1 MEKESLFL
9 MSTYARFPRV
19 FVRGRGSRLWDL
31 EGREYLDFVAGIA
44 ANILGHCH
52 PVVVEAIKRQ
62 AETLIHCSNLYYT
75 LPQVELAELLSRL
88 ACGGK
93 VFFCQSGAEA
103 VEGAIKL
110 ARKYAYLR
118 GRAGQPIVCFKNAFH
133 GRTLGALAA
142 TGRYTEGFGPL
153 PPGFVSCPFG
163 ELAPVEEELQGGA
176 AAVLVEPIQ
185 GEGGVWVAEEGFLRG
200 LRELCDRYGT
210 LLILDEV
217 QTGMGRTGR
226 MFAWEHYGVVPDIL
240 VLAKGLGGGFPIG
253 CLVARPEVAAA
264 FSPGDH
270 GSTFGGHP
278 LGAAVAR
285 AVIEFI
291 RREDLPARVR
301 EKGRILGEGLR
312 ELAGRFSFVRQ
323 VRGMGLMWGVELD
336 RPARPFAMDCLEEG
350 LLVSVTA
357 ERVLRFLPPL
367 TVEEEEI
374 FRALETVERVFRR
387 GSEKMSGGG

>member
-1 MEKESLFL
+1 VLF
-9 MSTYARFPRV
+9 
-19 FVRGRGSRLWDL
+19 DL

-44 ANILGHCH
+44 ANVLGHCH
-52 PVVVEAIKRQ
+52 PVVVEALRRQ

-88 ACGGK
+88 AFGGRGK
-93 VFFCQSGAEA
+93 AFFCQSGAEA

-118 GRAGQPIVCFKNAFH
+118 GKAGQPIVCFKNAFH

-153 PPGFVSCPFG
+153 PAGFVSCPFG
-163 ELAPVEEELQGGA
+163 ELGPVEEELRGGA
-176 AAVLVEPIQ
+176 IAVLVEPIQ
-185 GEGGVWVAEEGFLRG
+185 GEGGVWVAGPEFLRG
-200 LRELCDRYGT
+200 LRELCDRYGA

-217 QTGMGRTGR
+217 QTAMGRTGR
-226 MFAWEHYGVVPDIL
+226 MFAWEHWGVVPDIL

-253 CLVARPEVAAA
+253 CLLARPEVAEA

-270 GSTFGGHP
+270 GSTFGGNP
-278 LGAAVAR
+278 LGAATALAVVRFLLKENLPRR
-285 AVIEFI
+285 AG
-291 RREDLPARVR
+291 
-301 EKGRILGEGLR
+301 EKGELLGSGLR
-312 ELAGRFSFVRQ
+312 ELGTRFPFVRE
-323 VRGMGLMWGVELD
+323 VRGMGLMWGVELTV
-336 RPARPFAMDCLEEG
+336 PARPLALGCLEEG

-374 FRALETVERVFRR
+374 ARALEVVGRVFRR
-387 GSEKMSGGG
+387 FSEKMSGGG